1 MPAKSKSQ
9 QHFMGMVY
17 ALKSGKLKP
26 SKLPK
31 SVAAKVKKAAGSMSK
46 KSAKDFASTKTKN
59 LPKKVVKDSF
69 DLDGMTLKDY
79 LIFENM
85 LQQALT
91 EEDLL
96 LVGEV
101 LKEEAK

>member
-46 KSAKDFASTKTKN
+46 KSAKDFASTKTKG
-59 LPKKVVKDSF
+59 LPKKVKEDSF
-69 DLDGMTLKDY
+69 DLDNMTLKDY
-79 LIFENM
+79 LVFEHV
-85 LQQALT
+85 LRQELT

-96 LVGEV
+96 LVGQV
-101 LKEEAK
+101 LEEDAK